1 MVSVMKTMVDSSK
14 LQATKAIARRVFR
27 WSTLCLFARVSPFIN
42 LASSLYDQWLSAGFR
57 KVSRP
62 V

>member
-14 LQATKAIARRVFR
+14 LQATKAIARRAFR

-42 LASSLYDQWLSAGFR
+42 LAISGCQLVSERSLGLFECG
-57 KVSRP
+57 
-62 V
+62 